1 MARQKVWTK
10 EEVDDKIYSLVDK
23 GWSVQQIATSLGL
36 SRQRVY
42 KLLKDNSKGG

>member
-10 EEVDDKIYSLVDK
+10 EEVDVKICSLIDK
-23 GWSVQQIATSLGL
+23 GWSVQQVATSLGL

-42 KLLKDNSKGG
+42 KLLKESGK